1 MERGFTS
8 LPSLVERS
16 FDNGEKSFS
25 IDLIGDGLSH
35 FHVVSC
41 LLNSAEGT
49 LKVKNVIYFID
60 LQFCGSFRLVQLD
73 GGGLVSFETSCEL
86 QGADLDGG
94 PEYFLSIRLM
104 RLILQVFG
112 LLYHEEGDFCF
123 TCETTVSRVHHL
135 LILKTGLDGKHHL
148 LVWLIVHLHI
158 LTRSTVSRAR

>member
-25 IDLIGDGLSH
+25 IDQIGDGLSR
-35 FHVVSC
+35 FQVVSY
-41 LLNSAEGT
+41 LLHSAEGT

-73 GGGLVSFETSCEL
+73 GGGLVTFETLCKL
-86 QGADLDGG
+86 IGADLDGG
-94 PEYFLSIRLM
+94 PEYFLSIRLR

-112 LLYHEEGDFCF
+112 LFYPQEGDFCF
-123 TCETTVSRVHHL
+123 TCETTVSRFHHL
-135 LILKTGLDGKHHL
+135 LILKTGRWMENIICLPG
-148 LVWLIVHLHI
+148 
-158 LTRSTVSRAR
+158 